1 MESKAVDGVDVF
13 GELFVICFIAAYD
26 FLEGFFVYIF
36 RSFSD
41 GRDTAGSER
50 FGQALGEFAEVG
62 EDAEAA
68 ERLAEYGPVKQ
79 ESEHPFPQ

>member
-13 GELFVICFIAAYD
+13 RELFVICFIAIYD
-26 FLEGFFVYIF
+26 LFESVFVYIF

-41 GRDTAGSER
+41 GRDAPGSEGL
-50 FGQALGEFAEVG
+50 GQALGEFAEVG

-68 ERLAEYGPVKQ
+68 ERLTEYGPMKQ
-79 ESEHPFPQ
+79 ESGDPFPQ